1 MTLLELCDP
10 LFHYIC
16 RLNRCIRKSGV
27 AEMISVRSE
36 VLAILRRMHDIAAE
50 NVALL
55 ALWEQVEL
63 PLVFFADFMIRNS
76 RLPFAPDWR
85 PLAYDRHILT
95 GDADFFKM
103 LDATLADRT
112 PAATERLA
120 VYYVCMG
127 LGFGGEF
134 KSQPEYLRRKMLEC
148 TERVRDS
155 MDRGSAVLLCSE
167 AYEHVDTRVLHERPG
182 RALLGI
188 GIALVGLI
196 VVVFAANFY
205 LYYDAAHELG
215 DAIDKVYKKSEA
227 GKPAEN
233 SDQAIP
239 PAAPAGK

>member
-16 RLNRCIRKSGV
+16 RLNRCIRKGGV

-36 VLAILRRMHDIAAE
+36 VLALLRRMRDIAAE
-50 NVALL
+50 NAALL
-55 ALWEQVEL
+55 GQWEQVEL
-63 PLVFFADFMIRNS
+63 PLVFFVDLMIRNS

-85 PLAYDRHILT
+85 PLAYDRHVLT
-95 GDADFFKM
+95 GDADFFTM

-112 PAATERLA
+112 PAAAERLA

-134 KSQPEYLRRKMLEC
+134 RSQPEYLRRKMEEC
-148 TERVRDS
+148 TKRLRDS
-155 MDRGSAVLLCSE
+155 MDRGSAVLLCPH
-167 AYEHVDTRVLHERPG
+167 AYEHADTRVLHERPG

-188 GIALVGLI
+188 GIALIGLI

-205 LYYDAAHELG
+205 LYYHAAHDLR
-215 DAIDKVYKKSEA
+215 
-227 GKPAEN
+227 
-233 SDQAIP
+233 QALDTLLDP
-239 PAAPAGK
+239 SRVVQPAAPAEK

>member
-1 MTLLELCDP
+1 
-10 LFHYIC
+10 
-16 RLNRCIRKSGV
+16 
-27 AEMISVRSE
+27 
-36 VLAILRRMHDIAAE
+36 
-50 NVALL
+50 
-55 ALWEQVEL
+55 VEL
-63 PLVFFADFMIRNS
+63 PLIFFADFMIRNS
-76 RLPFAPDWR
+76 RLPFASDWR

-103 LDATLADRT
+103 LDATLAART
-112 PAATERLA
+112 PAATEQLA